1 MDSKLLLVKSLT
13 LLYRE
18 SQLEGT
24 KEKSTDLIRD
34 IVSKIK
40 PSEISL
46 DMGGEQDIIKG
57 LLKTVLNMCEDPS
70 DHVYD
75 LVEVLQRVRVNTQD
89 DTELYESVAM
99 GLSHPLDDKG
109 LKRVCLNLHRT
120 LKRWQK
126 DEIIA
131 DIISKAAYKVRFERD
146 SFVMADFVAE
156 HYALLEPYIGDDSE
170 QHPAI
175 VEEIDLDDIE
185 SVQTVVKEVKD
196 NASGLGLLKTGFQGL
211 NRMLGGGFRRGEEV
225 VIPALQFQF
234 KTGFSLTLFKQIAMY
249 NEPYMLDPTKKPLL
263 VRISFEDSLAAN
275 YKFLCK
281 NIYENK
287 HLVEADLTGMST
299 EDMATYV
306 RDNVTTTGYT
316 VKMIKINP
324 TEYSYRDL
332 INKLLSYEAEGF
344 EIHLC
349 MIDYLPMLPTTGCT
363 QGALGQDVRDLYR
376 RMRNFCEPRKITLI
390 TPHQLSTEAKM
401 KFREGSTSFVKT
413 LVGGGYYDK
422 CKTVDNEVDLELFI
436 HIEIINGVS
445 YLTIQRGKHRYGALT
460 PMEHRFIVLPF
471 HNIGDLRDDINGPDT
486 TRKKVGGGAI
496 GANDETPFWD
506 FQEAA

>member
-24 KEKSTDLIRD
+24 KEKSNVMVRE
-34 IVSKIK
+34 IVGKIK
-40 PSEISL
+40 PSEIGL
-46 DMGGEQDIIKG
+46 DTGGEQDIIKG
-57 LLKTVLNMCEDPS
+57 LAQTVLAMCDDPS

-75 LVEVLQRVRVNTQD
+75 LVEVQQRVRVNTAD
-89 DTELYESVAM
+89 DVDLYESIAM
-99 GLSHPLDDKG
+99 GLAHPLDEKQ

-120 LKRWQK
+120 LRRWQK
-126 DEIIA
+126 DEAIA
-131 DIISKAAYKVRFERD
+131 EIISKAAYKCRFERD
-146 SFVMADFVAE
+146 TFVMADFITE
-156 HYALLEPYIGDDSE
+156 HYNLLEPYMGDDSE
-170 QHPAI
+170 RHPAI
-175 VEEIDLDDIE
+175 VDEIDLDDVA
-185 SVQTVVKEVKD
+185 SVATVVKEVQD

-234 KTGFSLTLFKQIAMY
+234 KTGFSLTLFRQIAMY

-275 YKFLCK
+275 YKFLCE

-287 HLVEADLTGMST
+287 HHVKADLTGMST
-299 EDMATYV
+299 EDMAVYV
-306 RDNVTTTGYT
+306 RDNLTVTGYT
-316 VKMIKINP
+316 IKMLKINP

-332 INKLLSYEAEGF
+332 LNKLLSYEADGF

-363 QGALGQDVRDLYR
+363 IGALGQDVRDLYR

-390 TPHQLSTEAKM
+390 TPHQLSTDAKM
-401 KFREGSTSFVKT
+401 KFRDGSNNFVKT
-413 LVGGGYYDK
+413 LVGGGFYDK
-422 CKTVDNEVDLELFI
+422 CKTVDNEVDLELFV
-436 HIEIINGVS
+436 HIEIVNGVS
-445 YLTIQRGKHRYGALT
+445 YFTIQRGKHRYGALT
-460 PMEHRFIVLPF
+460 PIEHQYIVLPF
-471 HNIGDLRDDINGPDT
+471 ENIGALRDDINGEEI
-486 TRKKVGGGAI
+486 TRKKVGGGKI
-496 GANDETPFWD
+496 GANDENPYWEFD
-506 FQEAA
+506 EAA